1 MRNSKKLMPSAHS
14 VRALC
19 VALAILA
26 ACVCP
31 AVPAE
36 VIPLPP
42 MAASERGV
50 YRARDV
56 ASSAALW
63 ETEWVVIRANQDG
76 RTVLRMKEDG
86 AGTRADYP
94 GHTLWSTQMTID
106 LWGADPYLSAI
117 REVRDSQR
125 VLEIEDRKFDY
136 RRATGSV
143 EIGHPA
149 AGESS
154 TREVHLTVQTY
165 PVEFL
170 SVLLRLIPNAPD
182 KEIRFQLVTHTASVV
197 DMRANVVG
205 RERVSVPAGT
215 FDCYKVELRP
225 TGLTGV
231 VARLIMPN
239 IYMWHTEA
247 APHFWVKFQ
256 GAEGGPG
263 SREIVR
269 ELLRFSET

>member
-1 MRNSKKLMPSAHS
+1 MRNSKKLIPAAHS

-19 VALAILA
+19 IALAILA
-26 ACVCP
+26 ACVFP

-42 MAASERGV
+42 MAATERGA

-56 ASSAALW
+56 ASGATLW
-63 ETEWVVIRANQDG
+63 ETEWVVTRAYQDG
-76 RTVLRMKEDG
+76 RPVLRMKEDG
-86 AGTRADYP
+86 AGTRADFP
-94 GHTLWSTQMTID
+94 GRTLWTTQMTID

-117 REVRDSQR
+117 REVRDTQR

-143 EIGHPA
+143 EVENPA
-149 AGESS
+149 TGELS
-154 TREVHLTVQTY
+154 TREVHLTAQTY

-170 SVLLRLIPNAPD
+170 SILLRLIPIAPD
-182 KEIRFQLVTHTASVV
+182 QEIRFQLVTHTGSVV
-197 DMRANVVG
+197 DMRANIVG

-215 FDCYKVELRP
+215 FDCYKIELRP
-225 TGLTGV
+225 SGLTGV

-239 IYMWHTEA
+239 FYMWHTEA
-247 APHFWVKFQ
+247 APHFWVKYQ

-269 ELLRFSET
+269 ELLRFSAT

>member
-1 MRNSKKLMPSAHS
+1 M
-14 VRALC
+14 
-19 VALAILA
+19 LAILA

-36 VIPLPP
+36 VVPLPP
-42 MAASERGV
+42 MAATERGA

-56 ASSAALW
+56 ASGAALW
-63 ETEWVVIRANQDG
+63 ETEWVVTRATQDG
-76 RTVLRMKEDG
+76 RPVLHMIEDG
-86 AGTRADYP
+86 AGTRADFP
-94 GHTLWSTQMTID
+94 GRTLWSTQMTID
-106 LWGADPYLSAI
+106 LWGADPFLSAI
-117 REVRDSQR
+117 REVRDTQR

-149 AGESS
+149 TGESN
-154 TREVHLTVQTY
+154 TREIHLTAQTY

-215 FDCYKVELRP
+215 FDCYKIELHP

-231 VARLIMPN
+231 IARLIMPN
-239 IYMWHTEA
+239 FYMWHTEA
-247 APHFWVKFQ
+247 APHFWVKSQ